1 MRVYLSPSTANDRG
15 PAITHPPKNAVVS
28 SYGII
33 STMVR
38 PTRVSIILL
47 MAALA
52 AGLVWLKAQQS
63 DPAYSSQ
70 PGGTPEEN
78 LWQALILFGAGDSE
92 PAAWN
97 GHLTADAGEI
107 HAVEGYRF
115 ELPDRLLPQGGWEAR
130 TQMTRILKSSPV
142 EGNSSGDET
151 RVIPKG
157 LLVRGAGP
165 ARISVSTARGSFS
178 VSPAGMA
185 FGETQKELQG
195 RVEIRRIPPATDLS
209 GTTLRQHDFPSI
221 AADPGAVWATWSSF
235 HDKQEEL
242 NFRRYKDGQWTR
254 LIPVGRASADL
265 WRPNVATDDT
275 GKPWLIWSQQIQNNW
290 DIYAMPWEDNQWGG
304 RERLSDNALPDIEPH
319 VARTP
324 DGTIF
329 VVWQALE
336 GRYSHVRMRYRKNGK
351 WSAPVAVTS
360 GQFNDWEPAVAAGSD
375 GKAWIVWDRYNTS
388 YD

>member
-1 MRVYLSPSTANDRG
+1 MG

-52 AGLVWLKAQQS
+52 AGLAWLKAQQS

-70 PGGTPEEN
+70 PGGTPEGK

-97 GHLTADAGEI
+97 GHLTADGGEI

-165 ARISVSTARGSFS
+165 AVFPFPRRAARFRFHLQAWLSAKLKGSCRAAWKSAAFHRLRIYRARRFASTTFLPSQPT
-178 VSPAGMA
+178 PAQCG
-185 FGETQKELQG
+185 
-195 RVEIRRIPPATDLS
+195 PP
-209 GTTLRQHDFPSI
+209 
-221 AADPGAVWATWSSF
+221 
-235 HDKQEEL
+235 
-242 NFRRYKDGQWTR
+242 
-254 LIPVGRASADL
+254 GRASMT
-265 WRPNVATDDT
+265 N
-275 GKPWLIWSQQIQNNW
+275 
-290 DIYAMPWEDNQWGG
+290 
-304 RERLSDNALPDIEPH
+304 
-319 VARTP
+319 
-324 DGTIF
+324 
-329 VVWQALE
+329 
-336 GRYSHVRMRYRKNGK
+336 RK
-351 WSAPVAVTS
+351 S
-360 GQFNDWEPAVAAGSD
+360 
-375 GKAWIVWDRYNTS
+375 
-388 YD
+388 